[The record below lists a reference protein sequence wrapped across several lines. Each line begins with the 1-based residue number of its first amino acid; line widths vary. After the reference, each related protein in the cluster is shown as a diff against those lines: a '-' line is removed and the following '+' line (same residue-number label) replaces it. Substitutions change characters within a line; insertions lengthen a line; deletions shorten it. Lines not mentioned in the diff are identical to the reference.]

1 MKQSLWKKILPVL
14 LPIAVL
20 ALFALLDPNTRN
32 LADVMDDIDPWW
44 FLAAVGSMLLYYFFD
59 TLMFQL
65 AAKYMGLKHSFSESL
80 LTTMFGLF
88 YSSITPLQAGGQP
101 AQVVQLR
108 RYGISLG
115 LSTSV
120 LVLKFLAYQF
130 GITLLGTLGFV
141 FLGKDVLEG
150 GVTMVIL
157 YVTGYLFYF
166 GTVVLCFL
174 ALKKPQWL
182 HRMGDRLIGFLDR
195 KHILKKREK
204 VENAY
209 ANWDRIIG
217 EYGQA
222 AGFALG
228 EKLGMFYM
236 WLAAMGTSVSYM
248 AVTYFLYRGM
258 GYSGYSLWYVVLL
271 QCLLYIGVSFLPVP
285 GGSVASEGGFYL
297 VFSQLFAGAS
307 RFPAV
312 LLWRGITYYLT
323 ILLGMLAVV
332 IEGLRYRR
340 HPADGAG
347 ENEPDTAR
355 ADIGQTTDTAQGTE
369 RSEG

>member
-1 MKQSLWKKILPVL
+1 MKQSLWKKLLPVL

-20 ALFALLDPNTRN
+20 ALIFVFDPDTRN
-32 LADVMDDIDPWW
+32 LTQVMKAVDPLW
-44 FLAAVGSMLLYYFFD
+44 FIAAVGSMLLYYFFD

-65 AAKYMGLKHSFSESL
+65 AAKYMALKHSFPESL

-108 RYGISLG
+108 RYGISVG

-120 LVLKFLAYQF
+120 LVLKFLAFQLS
-130 GITLLGTLGFV
+130 ITLLGTLGFI
-141 FLGKDVLEG
+141 FLGKDVLQG
-150 GVTMVIL
+150 GATMMFFYI
-157 YVTGYLFYF
+157 TGYLFYF

-174 ALKKPQWL
+174 ALKKPEWL
-182 HRMGDRLIGFLDR
+182 HGVGDKFIDFLARRRILR
-195 KHILKKREK
+195 KPDK
-204 VENAY
+204 VTEIHATWESTIN
-209 ANWDRIIG
+209 
-217 EYGQA
+217 EYGRA
-222 AGFALG
+222 AGFAMG
-228 EKLGMFYM
+228 EKLGMFYI
-236 WLAAMGTSVSYM
+236 WLASMGTAISYM

-258 GYSGYSLWYVVLL
+258 GYSGYSFAYIVLL

-297 VFSQLFAGAS
+297 VFSKLFEGGS

-323 ILLGMLAVV
+323 ILLGMLAVI
-332 IEGLRYRR
+332 IEGFRSKRN
-340 HPADGAG
+340 PGPEQEKMSAS
-347 ENEPDTAR
+347 EQP
-355 ADIGQTTDTAQGTE
+355 
-369 RSEG
+369 SEG

>member
-1 MKQSLWKKILPVL
+1 MKRGLWKKVLPVL

-44 FLAAVGSMLLYYFFD
+44 FLAAVGSMLFYYFFD

-88 YSSITPLQAGGQP
+88 YSAITPLQAGGQP

-108 RYGISLG
+108 RYGISVG

-130 GITLLGTLGFV
+130 SITLLGTLGFL
-141 FLGKDVLEG
+141 FLGRDVLEG
-150 GVTMVIL
+150 GVTMIIL

-174 ALKKPQWL
+174 ALKKPEWL
-182 HRMGDRLIGFLDR
+182 HRMGDRFISFLAR
-195 KHILKKREK
+195 KRILKKQGKADSLHAEWER
-204 VENAY
+204 V
-209 ANWDRIIG
+209 IC
-217 EYGQA
+217 EYGRA
-222 AGFALG
+222 ADFALG
-228 EKLGMFYM
+228 EKLGMFYI
-236 WLAAMGTSVSYM
+236 WLASMGTAVSYM

-258 GYSGYSLWYVVLL
+258 GYSGYSLFYVVLL

-297 VFSQLFAGAS
+297 VFSKLFEGAS

-332 IEGLRYRR
+332 IEGLRSKRR
-340 HPADGAG
+340 PADGA
-347 ENEPDTAR
+347 ETPPDTEQLQDVVR
-355 ADIGQTTDTAQGTE
+355 E